1 VYFNRPEDDVMLK
14 RLDGSDVIPP
24 LADGEEEEEINS
36 KDWIIRR
43 ALAHR
48 VNLGKGGDDWDSVK
62 GTEEKSQRAYL

>member
-1 VYFNRPEDDVMLK
+1 MILK
-14 RLDGSDVIPP
+14 RLQGSDVIPP
-24 LADGEEEEEINS
+24 LADDEEEEEITS

-48 VNLGKGGDDWDSVK
+48 VNLGKSGSDWDSVK